1 MLGATGDGAQTHR
14 MDKEKLSSATRF
26 LIGNWKCRKSLDEA
40 RAWLDEFGRGYKPV
54 AGVEVAVAPP
64 MVLLVPLAEYIEEI
78 GLQQFSLAAQDISPF
93 PAGRYT
99 GATAADMVRNLCRY
113 AIIGHSERR
122 RYFHETALDV
132 VNKAAEAADAGIAPI
147 ICVDEKNAISQLSAL
162 GHIDS
167 DNLLIAYSPADA
179 GDYRQLQDPEKIG
192 RAISY
197 ISQVYP
203 NRPIIYG
210 GGVGAGNHQQITGIA
225 GVAGL
230 FVGDAS
236 LQPQSFLTIVQT
248 MQRLAAPA

>member
-1 MLGATGDGAQTHR
+1 MYSA
-14 MDKEKLSSATRF
+14 ATRF
-26 LIGNWKCRKSLDEA
+26 VIGNWKCRKSLVQA
-40 RAWLDEFGRGYKPV
+40 RAWLDEFRRGYEPV

-78 GLQQFSLAAQDISPF
+78 GLQQFSLTAQDVSPF

-99 GATAADMVRNLCRY
+99 GATAAGMLRNICRY
-113 AIIGHSERR
+113 AIIGHFERR
-122 RYFHETALDV
+122 RYFHETPLDV
-132 VNKAAEAADAGIAPI
+132 VNKAGEAADAGIAPI
-147 ICVDEKNAISQLSAL
+147 VCVDEKNAMSQLTAL
-162 GHIDS
+162 ANIDS

-179 GDYRQLQDPEKIG
+179 RNYRRPQDHEKIG
-192 RAISY
+192 RAVSY

-203 NRPIIYG
+203 NRPVIYG
-210 GGVGAGNHQQITGIA
+210 GGVEVGSHQKIASIA

-248 MQRLAAPA
+248 IQRLAAPA

>member
-1 MLGATGDGAQTHR
+1 MH
-14 MDKEKLSSATRF
+14 SSATRF
-26 LIGNWKCRKSLDEA
+26 VVGNWKCRKSLDEA
-40 RAWLDEFGRGYKPV
+40 LAWLDEFRHGYEPV
-54 AGVEVAVAPP
+54 AGVEVVVAPP
-64 MVLLVPLAEYIEEI
+64 MVLLIPLAEHIEKI

-99 GATAADMVRNLCRY
+99 GATAADMLKNICRY

-122 RYFHETALDV
+122 RYFHETAQDA
-132 VNKAAEAADAGIAPI
+132 VNKAGEAADAGIAPI
-147 ICVDEKNAISQLSAL
+147 ICIDETNAMSQLTAL
-162 GHIDS
+162 AHIDS

-179 GDYRQLQDPEKIG
+179 HDYRQLKDPEKIG
-192 RAISY
+192 RAVSY

-210 GGVGAGNHQQITGIA
+210 GGVEARNHRHLAGIA

-248 MQRLAAPA
+248 IQRPAASA